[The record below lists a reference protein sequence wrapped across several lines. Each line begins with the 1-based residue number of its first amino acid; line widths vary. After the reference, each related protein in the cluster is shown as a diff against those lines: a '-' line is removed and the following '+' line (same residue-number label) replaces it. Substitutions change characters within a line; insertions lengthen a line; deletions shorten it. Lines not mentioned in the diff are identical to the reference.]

1 MDNLLKRYGGN
12 LSYVEDLPGTS
23 FINLVEECINGET
36 RDNLFK
42 QYLAILPMY
51 MGSKE
56 KPLTFNDYYKKLVP
70 NEFSF
75 TVGSKSTITNKDK
88 GKEGFNIAKMIL
100 NNTNPRSEVT
110 ND

>member
-12 LSYVEDLPGTS
+12 LSYVEDLHSTS
-23 FINLVEECINGET
+23 FINLVEECINGEV

-51 MGSKE
+51 MGNKE
-56 KPLTFNDYYKKLVP
+56 KPPTFNDYYKKLVP

-75 TVGSKSTITNKDK
+75 TASTIPNKDR

-100 NNTNPRSEVT
+100 NNANPRSEVT
-110 ND
+110 SD